1 MEQIQSSCL
10 RACQQIGTETKAVI
24 HRQVLEAIIEGNIV
38 FVWMEAGKR
47 DTIDVYNWRLLPVS
61 DF

>member
-24 HRQVLEAIIEGNIV
+24 HGQVLQAIIEGNIA
-38 FVWMEAGKR
+38 FVWIGIGKR
-47 DTIDVYNWRLLPVS
+47 DTIDVDNRRLLPVS